1 MSMTAA
7 TTRPPERLRVL
18 RARDGA
24 IRVLRHDRRC
34 GKTAA
39 LITGIGAARAPWIV
53 TMDGDG
59 QDDAAEIP
67 RLLELAWAA
76 GEPSPLVAGI
86 RTTRRDRWSRRLA
99 TKFAN
104 GLRQKLLRDGCPDT
118 ACGLKAFR
126 RDVFLRLPAF
136 EGMHR
141 FLPALFQT
149 FGHPLV
155 CCSGQS
161 PAAARRAIEI
171 HEFRPRRRRGGGH
184 ARHDLAAAAHAAAG
198 ARRRGMSRRNEAG
211 AGLVASAP
219 VSAAGPAVGGAVRA
233 GAGEPAAVRPRRV
246 ALSAGHGADVRDR
259 QFCRYP
265 VSGPAALSAAGRHL
279 LAAGRLGRAV
289 QRAGRACRCGR
300 IASPRCS
307 ARRPRCC

>member
-1 MSMTAA
+1 VQIPASSSVPTKAPTGEAGKPRFSIVVAVFNEADNVAPVTAEIIA
-7 TTRPPERLRVL
+7 AARPLGDFELIYVDDGSSDPTPERLRVL
-18 RARDGA
+18 RARERA

-39 LITGIGAARAPWIV
+39 LITGISAARANWIV

-67 RLLELAWAA
+67 RLLEAAWSA

-126 RDVFLRLPAF
+126 RDVFLRLPGF

-149 FGHPLV
+149 YGHKLV
-155 CCSGQS
+155 CVPVNHRPRLAGQS
-161 PAAARRAIEI
+161 KYTNFGRAAVGVADMLGTIWL
-171 HEFRPRRRRGGGH
+171 RRRTRLP
-184 ARHDLAAAAHAAAG
+184 ARIV
-198 ARRRGMSRRNEAG
+198 E
-211 AGLVASAP
+211 
-219 VSAAGPAVGGAVRA
+219 
-233 GAGEPAAVRPRRV
+233 E
-246 ALSAGHGADVRDR
+246 
-259 QFCRYP
+259 
-265 VSGPAALSAAGRHL
+265 
-279 LAAGRLGRAV
+279 
-289 QRAGRACRCGR
+289 
-300 IASPRCS
+300 
-307 ARRPRCC
+307 

>member
-1 MSMTAA
+1 MVVAVFNEADNVAPVTAEIIEAARPLGSFELIYVDDGSDDA
-7 TTRPPERLRVL
+7 TPARLRVL
-18 RARDGA
+18 RAQHGA

-67 RLLELAWAA
+67 RLLDAAWAG

-86 RTTRRDRWSRRLA
+86 RAIRRDRRSRRLA

-104 GLRQKLLRDGCPDT
+104 GLRQALLRDGCPDT

-149 FGHPLV
+149 YGHPLV
-155 CCSGQS
+155 CVPVNHRPRLAGQS
-161 PAAARRAIEI
+161 KYTN
-171 HEFRPRRRRGGGH
+171 F
-184 ARHDLAAAAHAAAG
+184 
-198 ARRRGMSRRNEAG
+198 
-211 AGLVASAP
+211 
-219 VSAAGPAVGGAVRA
+219 
-233 GAGEPAAVRPRRV
+233 
-246 ALSAGHGADVRDR
+246 
-259 QFCRYP
+259 
-265 VSGPAALSAAGRHL
+265 
-279 LAAGRLGRAV
+279 GRAV
-289 QRAGRACRCGR
+289 VGVADMLGIVWLRRRTRVPGRVVEE
-300 IASPRCS
+300 
-307 ARRPRCC
+307 

>member
-1 MSMTAA
+1 MQSSASSSDTAA
-7 TTRPPERLRVL
+7 EGGGPRFSIVVAVFNEAENVAPVTAEIIEAAAPLGPFELIYVDDGSDDATPDRLRAL
-18 RARDGA
+18 RTQDGA
-24 IRVLRHDRRC
+24 IRLLRHDRCC

-67 RLLELAWAA
+67 RLLEAAWKA

-86 RTTRRDRWSRRLA
+86 RTTRRDRLSRRLA

-104 GLRQKLLRDGCPDT
+104 RLRQRLLRDGCPDT

-126 RDVFLRLPAF
+126 RDVFLRLPSF

-155 CCSGQS
+155 CV
-161 PAAARRAIEI
+161 PVN
-171 HEFRPRRRRGGGH
+171 HRPRLAGKSKYTNFGRAAVGVADMLGTIWLRRRTRLPG
-184 ARHDLAAAAHAAAG
+184 
-198 ARRRGMSRRNEAG
+198 
-211 AGLVASAP
+211 
-219 VSAAGPAVGGAVRA
+219 
-233 GAGEPAAVRPRRV
+233 RV
-246 ALSAGHGADVRDR
+246 VEE
-259 QFCRYP
+259 
-265 VSGPAALSAAGRHL
+265 
-279 LAAGRLGRAV
+279 
-289 QRAGRACRCGR
+289 
-300 IASPRCS
+300 
-307 ARRPRCC
+307 

>member
-1 MSMTAA
+1 VQSSASSSDTTTVPAGEIRGPRFAIVVAVFNEADNVAPVTAEILNA
-7 TTRPPERLRVL
+7 AKPLGAFELIYVDDGSDDSTPERLRAL
-18 RARDGA
+18 RAREGA

-67 RLLELAWAA
+67 RLLELAWGG

-99 TKFAN
+99 TRFAN

-155 CCSGQS
+155 CCPVNHRPRLAGQS
-161 PAAARRAIEI
+161 KYTNFGRAIVGVADMLGI
-171 HEFRPRRRRGGGH
+171 VWLRRRT
-184 ARHDLAAAAHAAAG
+184 
-198 ARRRGMSRRNEAG
+198 
-211 AGLVASAP
+211 
-219 VSAAGPAVGGAVRA
+219 
-233 GAGEPAAVRPRRV
+233 RV
-246 ALSAGHGADVRDR
+246 
-259 QFCRYP
+259 P
-265 VSGPAALSAAGRHL
+265 GR
-279 LAAGRLGRAV
+279 V
-289 QRAGRACRCGR
+289 VEE
-300 IASPRCS
+300 
-307 ARRPRCC
+307 